1 MGGLKNILKR
11 IIILKQ
17 KGLDN
22 LKKGSKMIVDLTQM
36 QTGCAGIIV
45 DLQGGH
51 GLVKKLLN
59 IGIRPGKKI
68 TKISSHFWK
77 GPQTIQ
83 VDNVKTAIGYGMAK
97 KIFVEVAK

>member
-1 MGGLKNILKR
+1 
-11 IIILKQ
+11 
-17 KGLDN
+17 
-22 LKKGSKMIVDLTQM
+22 MIVDLTQI
-36 QTGCAGIIV
+36 QTGKSGVIV

-51 GLVKKLLN
+51 GLVRKLQN

-68 TKISSHFWK
+68 TKISSHFWR

-97 KIFVEVAK
+97 KIFVEVVE